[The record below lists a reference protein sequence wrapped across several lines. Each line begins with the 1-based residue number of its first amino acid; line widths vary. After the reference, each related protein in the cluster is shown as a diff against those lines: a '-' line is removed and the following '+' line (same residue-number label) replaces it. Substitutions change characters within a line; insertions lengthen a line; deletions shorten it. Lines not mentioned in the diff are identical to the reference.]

1 MKIETRSGESEREIR
16 TFESGPIEI
25 RAADDGKTVKVSGY
39 AAVFD
44 EETVIQG
51 YFQFREVIRRGAFVD
66 AIARGDDVTFLINHD
81 DLPLARTSSKTLTV
95 REDSKGLFMETTLD
109 AADPDVMRILPKM
122 KRGDLSKMSF
132 AFSMYPDGEMT
143 WTEKA
148 GEELDLREIKKVGRL
163 YDVSIVTEP
172 AYAGTEIA
180 LRSRD
185 AARKAG
191 APGNEIAAADLR
203 RRMALGL
210 RARRNG

>member
-1 MKIETRSGESEREIR
+1 MTIETRGAADQRETRFMRSGE
-16 TFESGPIEI
+16 IEI
-25 RAADDGKTVKVSGY
+25 RAAEDGQTVKVSGY

-44 EETVIQG
+44 EETVIMG
-51 YFQFREVIRRGAFVD
+51 YFRETIRRGAFAE

-81 DLPLARTSSKTLTV
+81 GLPLSRTASKTLTI
-95 REDSKGLFMETTLD
+95 REDSKGLFMESTLD

-132 AFSMYPDGEMT
+132 AFCMYPGGEMT
-143 WTEKA
+143 WTEKD
-148 GEELDLREIKKVGRL
+148 GDELDLREIKKVGRL

-185 AARKAG
+185 ALRAS
-191 APGNEIAAADLR
+191 APGNANAVADLR
-203 RRMALGL
+203 RRMTLGL
-210 RARRNG
+210 AARRNG